1 METVMELESMPV
13 IIDIIKIYFI
23 SICTYYMELK
33 LTNNNIDIKYK
44 RLIFILMNV
53 CMFSI
58 AIISKT
64 IKEMVGFSY
73 GMLSMVFLISYIF
86 FKTTKRTY
94 SYSLVVTLISLSINY
109 ILFGISIFIGFV
121 VYALIGTK
129 NVTVNIIIIVLMYL
143 LMIKYFIRIKRFKK
157 GINFLKDKLQDEYLN
172 LIVLNISIMILF
184 LIIILSNYTEKI
196 TGQFGVGLIIF
207 SIIMFIT
214 IKKSL
219 EMYYKQKLLIQDLE
233 ETKKELEDEKH
244 ENKELEKEILE
255 YSKKSHS
262 IAHKQKALEYKL
274 NELMLKSEVASE
286 IGLQDE
292 LSKISKEI
300 QKDET
305 VVELTKT
312 GILEID
318 DMLKYMQSECTKNK
332 IDFQLKV
339 SGNIH
344 YMVNNYVDKENL
356 EILIADHIKNAI
368 IAIQN
373 SSNANKSILV
383 RLGIIDGYYSLYIY
397 DSGIEFE
404 IETLKNLG
412 KKPSTTH
419 KDTGGTG
426 MGFMNTF
433 ETLNKFKASIIIKEY
448 NKPVKDNFTKL
459 ITIKFDNK
467 NEYKIYSYRA
477 QEIRKEV
484 KNHELEIEDI

>member
-318 DMLKYMQSECTKNK
+318 DMLKYMQLECTKNK

-426 MGFMNTF
+426 IGFMNTF

>member
-86 FKTTKRTY
+86 FKTTKCTY

>member
-233 ETKKELEDEKH
+233 ETKKELEDERH
-244 ENKELEKEILE
+244 ENEELEKEILE

-274 NELMLKSEVASE
+274 NELMLKNEVASE

-426 MGFMNTF
+426 MGFMNIF

>member
-1 METVMELESMPV
+1 MCLIVVLGIV
-13 IIDIIKIYFI
+13 F
-23 SICTYYMELK
+23 SILQK
-33 LTNNNIDIKYK
+33 NNIINSIV
-44 RLIFILMNV
+44 LI
-53 CMFSI
+53 
-58 AIISKT
+58 T
-64 IKEMVGFSY
+64 
-73 GMLSMVFLISYIF
+73 
-86 FKTTKRTY
+86 
-94 SYSLVVTLISLSINY
+94 ISLSINY
-109 ILFGISIFIGFV
+109 IILFLSSIITFIPNYIIGIKNDYINLSFL
-121 VYALIGTK
+121 LILYICLLFLCTK
-129 NVTVNIIIIVLMYL
+129 
-143 LMIKYFIRIKRFKK
+143 IKRVKCGF
-157 GINFLKDKLQDEYLN
+157 IFLQNKLKNEYLN
-172 LIVLNISIMILF
+172 LLLFNTSVMILF
-184 LIIILSNYTEKI
+184 LIIILSNYNEKI
-196 TGQFGVGLIIF
+196 TEKVLPGLIIF

-426 MGFMNTF
+426 MGFMNIF

>member
-1 METVMELESMPV
+1 M
-13 IIDIIKIYFI
+13 
-23 SICTYYMELK
+23 
-33 LTNNNIDIKYK
+33 
-44 RLIFILMNV
+44 MNV

-332 IDFQLKV
+332 IDFSLKV

-344 YMVNNYVDKENL
+344 YMDK
-356 EILIADHIKNAI
+356 
-368 IAIQN
+368 
-373 SSNANKSILV
+373 
-383 RLGIIDGYYSLYIY
+383 
-397 DSGIEFE
+397 
-404 IETLKNLG
+404 
-412 KKPSTTH
+412 
-419 KDTGGTG
+419 
-426 MGFMNTF
+426 
-433 ETLNKFKASIIIKEY
+433 
-448 NKPVKDNFTKL
+448 
-459 ITIKFDNK
+459 
-467 NEYKIYSYRA
+467 
-477 QEIRKEV
+477 
-484 KNHELEIEDI
+484 

>member
-1 METVMELESMPV
+1 MCLIVVLGIV
-13 IIDIIKIYFI
+13 F
-23 SICTYYMELK
+23 SILQK
-33 LTNNNIDIKYK
+33 NNIINSIV
-44 RLIFILMNV
+44 LI
-53 CMFSI
+53 
-58 AIISKT
+58 T
-64 IKEMVGFSY
+64 
-73 GMLSMVFLISYIF
+73 
-86 FKTTKRTY
+86 
-94 SYSLVVTLISLSINY
+94 ISLSINY
-109 ILFGISIFIGFV
+109 IILFLSSIITFIPNYIIGIKNDYINLSFL
-121 VYALIGTK
+121 LILYICLLFLCTK
-129 NVTVNIIIIVLMYL
+129 
-143 LMIKYFIRIKRFKK
+143 IKRVKCGF
-157 GINFLKDKLQDEYLN
+157 IFLQNKLKNEYLN
-172 LIVLNISIMILF
+172 LLLFNTSVMILF
-184 LIIILSNYTEKI
+184 LIIILSNYNEKI
-196 TGQFGVGLIIF
+196 TEKVLPGLIIF

>member
-13 IIDIIKIYFI
+13 ITDIIKIYFI

-157 GINFLKDKLQDEYLN
+157 GINFLKDKLENEYLN
-172 LIVLNISIMILF
+172 LLVLNISIMILF
-184 LIIILSNYTEKI
+184 LIIILSNYNEEITEK
-196 TGQFGVGLIIF
+196 VLPGLIIF

>member
-13 IIDIIKIYFI
+13 ITDIIKIYFI

-157 GINFLKDKLQDEYLN
+157 GINFLKDKLENEYLN
-172 LIVLNISIMILF
+172 LLVLNISIMILF
-184 LIIILSNYTEKI
+184 LIIILSNYNEEITEK
-196 TGQFGVGLIIF
+196 VLPGLIIF

-426 MGFMNTF
+426 IGFMNTF

>member
-233 ETKKELEDEKH
+233 ETKKELEDERH
-244 ENKELEKEILE
+244 ENEELEKEILE

-274 NELMLKSEVASE
+274 NELMLKNEVASE

>member
-1 METVMELESMPV
+1 MSS
-13 IIDIIKIYFI
+13 IITFI
-23 SICTYYMELK
+23 P
-33 LTNNNIDIKYK
+33 
-44 RLIFILMNV
+44 
-53 CMFSI
+53 
-58 AIISKT
+58 
-64 IKEMVGFSY
+64 
-73 GMLSMVFLISYIF
+73 
-86 FKTTKRTY
+86 
-94 SYSLVVTLISLSINY
+94 NY
-109 ILFGISIFIGFV
+109 IIGIKNDYINLSFLLILYICLLF
-121 VYALIGTK
+121 LCTK
-129 NVTVNIIIIVLMYL
+129 
-143 LMIKYFIRIKRFKK
+143 IKRVKCGF
-157 GINFLKDKLQDEYLN
+157 IFLQNKLKNEYLN
-172 LIVLNISIMILF
+172 LLLFNTSVMILF

>member
-109 ILFGISIFIGFV
+109 ILFGVSIFIGFV

>member
-13 IIDIIKIYFI
+13 ITDIIKIYFI

-157 GINFLKDKLQDEYLN
+157 GINFLKDKLENEYLN
-172 LIVLNISIMILF
+172 LLVLNISIMILF
-184 LIIILSNYTEKI
+184 LIIILSNYNEEITEK
-196 TGQFGVGLIIF
+196 VLPGLIIF

-233 ETKKELEDEKH
+233 ETKNELEDEKH

>member
-383 RLGIIDGYYSLYIY
+383 RLGIIDGCYSLYIY

>member
-1 METVMELESMPV
+1 MNYMVEAEDVKNIVDILKICFICIGTYYTGMKVINKNFKNKYLFLE
-13 IIDIIKIYFI
+13 FI
-23 SICTYYMELK
+23 SILC
-33 LTNNNIDIKYK
+33 I
-44 RLIFILMNV
+44 
-53 CMFSI
+53 S
-58 AIISKT
+58 IISKY
-64 IKEMVGFSY
+64 IKQNIGFIYSIICEALL
-73 GMLSMVFLISYIF
+73 LSIILSKNIKKDYI
-86 FKTTKRTY
+86 
-94 SYSLVVTLISLSINY
+94 YSLIITTISLSINY
-109 ILFGISIFIGFV
+109 ILFTIGILINFI
-121 VYALIGTK
+121 
-129 NVTVNIIIIVLMYL
+129 VNIIIN
-143 LMIKYFIRIKRFKK
+143 IKNDYINLIIMLIIYFILVYNVLKIKKIK
-157 GINFLKDKLQDEYLN
+157 NGLAFLKEKLENEY
-172 LIVLNISIMILF
+172 IDIFILNISMIIL
-184 LIIILSNYTEKI
+184 LSISILSNYDKVISRKLGTI
-196 TGQFGVGLIIF
+196 LIIF

-383 RLGIIDGYYSLYIY
+383 RLGIIDGCYSLYIY

>member
-13 IIDIIKIYFI
+13 ITDIIKIYFI

-157 GINFLKDKLQDEYLN
+157 GINFLKDKLENEYLN
-172 LIVLNISIMILF
+172 LLVLNISIMILF
-184 LIIILSNYTEKI
+184 LIIILSNYNEEITEK
-196 TGQFGVGLIIF
+196 VLPGLIIF

-426 MGFMNTF
+426 MGFMNIF

>member
-1 METVMELESMPV
+1 MNYMVEAENIKNIV
-13 IIDIIKIYFI
+13 DIIKIFFI
-23 SICTYYMELK
+23 CMGTYYMEMKIINKNLK
-33 LTNNNIDIKYK
+33 NKY
-44 RLIFILMNV
+44 LFLEFIGIV
-53 CMFSI
+53 CIS
-58 AIISKT
+58 IISKF
-64 IKEMVGFSY
+64 IKQNIGFLYSII
-73 GMLSMVFLISYIF
+73 GEALLLSLILSKNIKKDYIYSIII
-86 FKTTKRTY
+86 TT
-94 SYSLVVTLISLSINY
+94 ISLSINY
-109 ILFGISIFIGFV
+109 VLFAIGIFINF
-121 VYALIGTK
+121 I
-129 NVTVNIIIIVLMYL
+129 VNIIISITNDYINLIIMLIIYWILVYNVLK
-143 LMIKYFIRIKRFKK
+143 IKKIKN
-157 GINFLKDKLQDEYLN
+157 GLAFLKEKLENEY
-172 LIVLNISIMILF
+172 IDIFILNISMIVL
-184 LIIILSNYTEKI
+184 LSISILSNYDKVISRKLGTI
-196 TGQFGVGLIIF
+196 LIIF

-219 EMYYKQKLLIQDLE
+219 EIYYKQKLLIQDLE

-426 MGFMNTF
+426 IGFMNTF

>member
-233 ETKKELEDEKH
+233 ETKKELEDERH
-244 ENKELEKEILE
+244 ENEELEKEILE

>member
-305 VVELTKT
+305 VVERTKT

-426 MGFMNTF
+426 IGFMNTF

>member
-13 IIDIIKIYFI
+13 ITDIIKIYFI

-73 GMLSMVFLISYIF
+73 GTLSMVFLISYIF

-129 NVTVNIIIIVLMYL
+129 NVTVNIILIVLMYL

-157 GINFLKDKLQDEYLN
+157 GINFLKDKLENEYLN
-172 LIVLNISIMILF
+172 LLVLNISIMILF
-184 LIIILSNYTEKI
+184 LIIILSNYNEEITEK
-196 TGQFGVGLIIF
+196 VLPGLIIF

>member
-13 IIDIIKIYFI
+13 ITDIIKIYFI

-157 GINFLKDKLQDEYLN
+157 GINFLKDKLENEYLN
-172 LIVLNISIMILF
+172 LLVLNISIMILF
-184 LIIILSNYTEKI
+184 LIIILSNYNEEITEK
-196 TGQFGVGLIIF
+196 VLPGLIIF

-233 ETKKELEDEKH
+233 ETKKELEDERH
-244 ENKELEKEILE
+244 ENEELEKEILE

-274 NELMLKSEVASE
+274 NELMLKNEVASE

>member
-1 METVMELESMPV
+1 
-13 IIDIIKIYFI
+13 
-23 SICTYYMELK
+23 
-33 LTNNNIDIKYK
+33 
-44 RLIFILMNV
+44 
-53 CMFSI
+53 
-58 AIISKT
+58 
-64 IKEMVGFSY
+64 
-73 GMLSMVFLISYIF
+73 
-86 FKTTKRTY
+86 
-94 SYSLVVTLISLSINY
+94 
-109 ILFGISIFIGFV
+109 
-121 VYALIGTK
+121 
-129 NVTVNIIIIVLMYL
+129 
-143 LMIKYFIRIKRFKK
+143 
-157 GINFLKDKLQDEYLN
+157 
-172 LIVLNISIMILF
+172 
-184 LIIILSNYTEKI
+184 
-196 TGQFGVGLIIF
+196 
-207 SIIMFIT
+207 MFIT

-426 MGFMNTF
+426 IGFMNTF

>member
-13 IIDIIKIYFI
+13 ITDIIKIYFI

-157 GINFLKDKLQDEYLN
+157 GINFLKDKLENEYLN
-172 LIVLNISIMILF
+172 LLVLNISIMILF
-184 LIIILSNYTEKI
+184 LIIILSNYNEEITEK
-196 TGQFGVGLIIF
+196 VLPGLIIF

-344 YMVNNYVDKENL
+344 YMVNNYVNKENL

>member
-233 ETKKELEDEKH
+233 ETK
-244 ENKELEKEILE
+244 
-255 YSKKSHS
+255 
-262 IAHKQKALEYKL
+262 
-274 NELMLKSEVASE
+274 
-286 IGLQDE
+286 
-292 LSKISKEI
+292 
-300 QKDET
+300 
-305 VVELTKT
+305 
-312 GILEID
+312 GIRI
-318 DMLKYMQSECTKNK
+318 
-332 IDFQLKV
+332 
-339 SGNIH
+339 
-344 YMVNNYVDKENL
+344 
-356 EILIADHIKNAI
+356 
-368 IAIQN
+368 
-373 SSNANKSILV
+373 
-383 RLGIIDGYYSLYIY
+383 
-397 DSGIEFE
+397 
-404 IETLKNLG
+404 
-412 KKPSTTH
+412 
-419 KDTGGTG
+419 
-426 MGFMNTF
+426 
-433 ETLNKFKASIIIKEY
+433 
-448 NKPVKDNFTKL
+448 
-459 ITIKFDNK
+459 
-467 NEYKIYSYRA
+467 
-477 QEIRKEV
+477 
-484 KNHELEIEDI
+484 

>member
-219 EMYYKQKLLIQDLE
+219 EIYYKQKLLIQDLE

-262 IAHKQKALEYKL
+262 IVHKQKALEYKL
-274 NELMLKSEVASE
+274 NELMLKSEGASE

-383 RLGIIDGYYSLYIY
+383 RLGIIDGCYSLYIY

>member
-426 MGFMNTF
+426 MGFMNIF

>member
-1 METVMELESMPV
+1 MEYNLQEISSIMYS
-13 IIDIIKIYFI
+13 IKICFI
-23 SICTYYMELK
+23 CIFTYYLALK
-33 LTNNNIDIKYK
+33 IINDKQNVKSYVLIVFICVVTSIICAYIKYK
-44 RLIFILMNV
+44 TDSLDSIMCLIVVLGIV
-53 CMFSI
+53 FSI
-58 AIISKT
+58 LQKNNIINS
-64 IKEMVGFSY
+64 IV
-73 GMLSMVFLISYIF
+73 LI
-86 FKTTKRTY
+86 T
-94 SYSLVVTLISLSINY
+94 ISLSINY
-109 ILFGISIFIGFV
+109 IILFLSSIITFIPNYIIGIKNDYINLSFL
-121 VYALIGTK
+121 LILYICLLFLCTK
-129 NVTVNIIIIVLMYL
+129 
-143 LMIKYFIRIKRFKK
+143 IKRVKCGF
-157 GINFLKDKLQDEYLN
+157 IFLQNKLKNEYLN
-172 LIVLNISIMILF
+172 LLLFNTSVMILF

-233 ETKKELEDEKH
+233 ETKKELEDERH
-244 ENKELEKEILE
+244 ENEELEKEILE

>member
-1 METVMELESMPV
+1 MELESMPV

-383 RLGIIDGYYSLYIY
+383 RLGIIDGCYSLYIY

-404 IETLKNLG
+404 IGTLKNLG

>member
-13 IIDIIKIYFI
+13 ITDIIKIYFI

-157 GINFLKDKLQDEYLN
+157 GINFLKDKLENEYLN
-172 LIVLNISIMILF
+172 LLVLNISIMILF
-184 LIIILSNYTEKI
+184 LIIILSNYNEEITEK
-196 TGQFGVGLIIF
+196 VLPGLIIF

-484 KNHELEIEDI
+484 KKHELEIEDI

>member
-157 GINFLKDKLQDEYLN
+157 EINFLKDKLQDEYLN

>member
-426 MGFMNTF
+426 IGFMNTF

>member
-1 METVMELESMPV
+1 
-13 IIDIIKIYFI
+13 
-23 SICTYYMELK
+23 
-33 LTNNNIDIKYK
+33 
-44 RLIFILMNV
+44 
-53 CMFSI
+53 
-58 AIISKT
+58 
-64 IKEMVGFSY
+64 
-73 GMLSMVFLISYIF
+73 
-86 FKTTKRTY
+86 
-94 SYSLVVTLISLSINY
+94 
-109 ILFGISIFIGFV
+109 
-121 VYALIGTK
+121 
-129 NVTVNIIIIVLMYL
+129 
-143 LMIKYFIRIKRFKK
+143 
-157 GINFLKDKLQDEYLN
+157 
-172 LIVLNISIMILF
+172 
-184 LIIILSNYTEKI
+184 
-196 TGQFGVGLIIF
+196 
-207 SIIMFIT
+207 
-214 IKKSL
+214 
-219 EMYYKQKLLIQDLE
+219 
-233 ETKKELEDEKH
+233 
-244 ENKELEKEILE
+244 
-255 YSKKSHS
+255 
-262 IAHKQKALEYKL
+262 
-274 NELMLKSEVASE
+274 MLKSEVASE

>member
-109 ILFGISIFIGFV
+109 ILFGVSIFIGFV

-426 MGFMNTF
+426 MRFMNTF

>member
-13 IIDIIKIYFI
+13 ITDIIKIYFI

-157 GINFLKDKLQDEYLN
+157 GINFLKDKLENEYLN
-172 LIVLNISIMILF
+172 LLVLNISIMILF
-184 LIIILSNYTEKI
+184 LIIILSNYNEEITEK
-196 TGQFGVGLIIF
+196 VLPGLIIF

-383 RLGIIDGYYSLYIY
+383 RLGIIDGCYSLYIY

>member
-13 IIDIIKIYFI
+13 ITDIIKIYFI

-157 GINFLKDKLQDEYLN
+157 GINFLKDKLENEYLN
-172 LIVLNISIMILF
+172 LLVLNISIMILF
-184 LIIILSNYTEKI
+184 LIIILSNYNEEITEK
-196 TGQFGVGLIIF
+196 VLPGLIIF

-344 YMVNNYVDKENL
+344 YMVNNYVNKENL

-426 MGFMNTF
+426 IGFMNTF

>member
-1 METVMELESMPV
+1 
-13 IIDIIKIYFI
+13 
-23 SICTYYMELK
+23 MELK